1 MKLRALGSVL
11 SALVACGLVS
21 MVVTDP
27 LTTVEA
33 VPESSP
39 SPTST
44 APVAPVARNVDLP
57 RDATYVTEYDP
68 LSAATPEVAGQS
80 EVPVP
85 LPTAPKTITKEK
97 VKPIGK
103 ANPDALLTRP
113 VNGRTTSKFG
123 MRFHPVLKVWKLHT
137 GLDWEFRV
145 APRSAPRQPGPSC
158 APAGPAATA
167 SRSRST
173 TACSPATV
181 WSPPTTTCRPSA

>member
-33 VPESSP
+33 VPEGSP

-137 GLDWEFRV
+137 GLDWGG
-145 APRSAPRQPGPSC
+145 PCGTPGGAAMTNERTSPFGANRTRPTVPACVGAALLKAMSC
-158 APAGPAATA
+158 
-167 SRSRST
+167 RRM
-173 TACSPATV
+173 
-181 WSPPTTTCRPSA
+181 PSA